1 MSEEDRRRRQRDEAA
16 FQQQMG
22 GAVAMNAAFNT
33 TAQQAHSR
41 RMNAMALTA
50 QSQGLAA
57 INAQIGLAV
66 VEVEKR
72 NRQIVE
78 LGQKLDDKSCERNAL
93 ASSHYAAGETLKAAC
108 REISS
113 LTGEPLASVQ
123 KKFNAIRTRIFMQ
136 EVQENLARNL
146 LTAKSVQDL
155 QDQPWLDP
163 EELQKIQTEMA
174 AG

>member
-16 FQQQMG
+16 FQQQMDH
-22 GAVAMNAAFNT
+22 AVAMNAAFNT

-78 LGQKLDDKSCERNAL
+78 LNQKLDTRMAERNAFKG
-93 ASSHYAAGETLKAAC
+93 SHLAAGQVLDAAC
-108 REISS
+108 QEISELS
-113 LTGEPLASVQ
+113 GEPLSSV
-123 KKFNAIRTRIFMQ
+123 KKRYSALRTRLFMTRFQ
-136 EVQENLARNL
+136 DALARD
-146 LTAKSVQDL
+146 SVEAATVQL
-155 QDQPWLDP
+155 FAEEPWIDP
-163 EELQKIQTEMA
+163 DELVKMQAEIA
-174 AG
+174 